1 VLKENLE
8 RCPNLHVWS
17 NPPSNP
23 ERNLKGTVHTCWLSG
38 RGWWG
43 LAVRATWWD
52 PDQPRTLP
60 PPIQWDSIQVL
71 LLHLNVVGTIACD
84 YIDERYLYVTLENIT
99 HMTMYTHTDDYIF
112 AISLDCLSEELLS
125 SIPDCSTWVH
135 LYSLVDTLYMGRL
148 RQGFNP
154 HCSLCWLVT
163 FLSSS
168 SNSPTSLDLIGAIQT
183 SHSHLDSLS
192 YSCFLGSDW
201 ICAVYEHGY
210 ISKADLSITMNK
222 NGLWARRLHQSISMQ
237 FQNDFNDNL
246 CWFYNLRYF
255 NKLTMTSVYLCA
267 LLYQHLGPKK
277 IWENYVMFRESS
289 SNEKISE
296 LMSEQLTCKFDTSV
310 SQRFWRTVTAQVSL
324 ATTWYLMGTRIEIF
338 NSSIIPI
345 PNKKKTVLSF
355 VKVTYHT
362 LFNSNF
368 DQLLATT
375 FLVIQSSTMTTHFN
389 HGL

>member
-1 VLKENLE
+1 
-8 RCPNLHVWS
+8 
-17 NPPSNP
+17 
-23 ERNLKGTVHTCWLSG
+23 
-38 RGWWG
+38 
-43 LAVRATWWD
+43 
-52 PDQPRTLP
+52 
-60 PPIQWDSIQVL
+60 
-71 LLHLNVVGTIACD
+71 
-84 YIDERYLYVTLENIT
+84 
-99 HMTMYTHTDDYIF
+99 
-112 AISLDCLSEELLS
+112 
-125 SIPDCSTWVH
+125 
-135 LYSLVDTLYMGRL
+135 
-148 RQGFNP
+148 
-154 HCSLCWLVT
+154 
-163 FLSSS
+163 
-168 SNSPTSLDLIGAIQT
+168 
-183 SHSHLDSLS
+183 
-192 YSCFLGSDW
+192 
-201 ICAVYEHGY
+201 
-210 ISKADLSITMNK
+210 MNK